1 MAICRIYLL
10 DRVLL
15 RGSVWEMI
23 KGTPMEN
30 VHNVAIVVVN
40 AETQPDT
47 KWDRSEGMPGI
58 GAMMSAYSSIGI
70 ERYNE
75 ETIALIKES
84 VKSWADEIRRRK
96 TMSQDDRIKRFR
108 YMVSIRICYRP
119 RLSYGC

>member
-1 MAICRIYLL
+1 MVPFFDSQKKPYIHLVDGGVADNLGVRAVL

-15 RGSVWEMI
+15 RGGIWDTI

-30 VHNVAIVVVN
+30 VQKFALIVVN

-47 KWDRSEGMPGI
+47 KWDRSEGIPAL
-58 GAMMSAYSSIGI
+58 GAMMSAYSSIAI

-84 VKSWADEIRRRK
+84 ARS
-96 TMSQDDRIKRFR
+96 
-108 YMVSIRICYRP
+108 C
-119 RLSYGC
+119 G